1 MENILCTMSLSVSV
15 MRVFKRQPFKII
27 IMSPLSLTTL
37 VSSSSPLSS
46 RCSKCFA
53 KHRLHRV
60 PLEGFWNLRQVLS
73 RAFLCSLSQI
83 NSVPQLARFSNFCQV
98 FCLIYFYANH
108 WPLERF
114 STLRRVFFLTHFCA
128 HPRRLERFSDL
139 RQVCFRMHFYPHHNH
154 LIQPSGNCCL
164 INCYAHHHQV
174 SRGED
179 RSATIPVEMVL
190 LVGRKVSTRSSN
202 STDVAL
208 YRSRR
213 PKPYRAQE
221 SAQVPPPPPQQQ
233 HNDTI
238 SNDFS
243 LTITVLAT

>member
-73 RAFLCSLSQI
+73 HAFLCPLSQI
-83 NSVPQLARFSNFCQV
+83 NSVPWLARFSNFCYSVSFIYFYANPRRLERFSNLRQV
-98 FCLIYFYANH
+98 FCLMYFYANH

-179 RSATIPVEMVL
+179 RSATVPVEMVL
-190 LVGRKVSTRSSN
+190 LVGRRVST
-202 STDVAL
+202 
-208 YRSRR
+208 
-213 PKPYRAQE
+213 
-221 SAQVPPPPPQQQ
+221 
-233 HNDTI
+233 
-238 SNDFS
+238 
-243 LTITVLAT
+243 